1 MQTTPVAAHYD
12 ANYFRWQNAAGKV
25 GGSLNAQNFS
35 PFIGADDAVLDFG
48 CGGGWVLSSI
58 SANRKLGI
66 DINSSARDFARSI
79 GVNTISSLDEAEDG
93 AFDVVISNHA
103 LEHTEAPLDAVR
115 KIFTKLRPK
124 GLAVFVVPCERYDTR
139 YHPNNIDR
147 HLYTWSPMNIGNL
160 FRHAGFDIISVERVA
175 HRWPPRVDLIDKLLG
190 RTLCNLLCRLH
201 ALVRPKLTQVRVV
214 AQKP

>member
-93 AFDVVISNHA
+93 AFDVVISKS
-103 LEHTEAPLDAVR
+103 R
-115 KIFTKLRPK
+115 IR
-124 GLAVFVVPCERYDTR
+124 
-139 YHPNNIDR
+139 
-147 HLYTWSPMNIGNL
+147 
-160 FRHAGFDIISVERVA
+160 A
-175 HRWPPRVDLIDKLLG
+175 HRGATRCRAKNLYQIEAKRPSRFRGSLRALRYALPP
-190 RTLCNLLCRLH
+190 
-201 ALVRPKLTQVRVV
+201 
-214 AQKP
+214 